1 MAQKKIVLEL
11 SVVEAQHLDLAV
23 HVAQRE
29 HERDLGR
36 PNPALTRVTA
46 KLDKATRAR
55 QGAEETEEVSE
66 DADAGDHRADA
77 D

>member
-11 SVVEAQHLDLAV
+11 SIVEAQHLDLAI

-55 QGAEETEEVSE
+55 QSAEETKEVPT
-66 DADAGDHRADA
+66 DADAGEPAADA
-77 D
+77 E

>member
-11 SVVEAQHLDLAV
+11 SIVEAQHLDLAV
-23 HVAQRE
+23 HAAQKE
-29 HERDLGR
+29 HERGIGR

-46 KLDKATRAR
+46 KLDKAARAR
-55 QGAEETEEVSE
+55 QSAEETKEVST
-66 DADAGDHRADA
+66 DADAGELAADA

>member
-36 PNPALTRVTA
+36 PNPALTRVTT

-55 QGAEETEEVSE
+55 QSAEETEEVSE